1 MYKINFIP
9 PLVFEIWKFKNPAIW
24 LVKSIFAFNSKHI
37 FSQTCNFNRIVKVIM
52 VHYLKTKN
60 LQNNGHFFAKIQ
72 KNPFWALS
80 SKWDFFQKPGSVRF
94 LKLRHFN
101 FIWSFTKS
109 MWPVLGKRVYLLTYW
124 HNDSGEIIGSLFP

>member
-1 MYKINFIP
+1 MYKINFIA

-60 LQNNGHFFAKIQ
+60 LHNNEHFFAKIQ
-72 KNPFWALS
+72 KNPILGIILKMRFFPKTRLCQIFKIKAL
-80 SKWDFFQKPGSVRF
+80 
-94 LKLRHFN
+94 
-101 FIWSFTKS
+101 
-109 MWPVLGKRVYLLTYW
+109 
-124 HNDSGEIIGSLFP
+124 